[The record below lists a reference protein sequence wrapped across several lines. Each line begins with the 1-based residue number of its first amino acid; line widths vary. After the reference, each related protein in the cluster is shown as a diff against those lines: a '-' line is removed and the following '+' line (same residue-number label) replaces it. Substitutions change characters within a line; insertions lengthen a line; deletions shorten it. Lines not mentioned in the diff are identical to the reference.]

1 MKTINIERLTLTGIM
16 KRVDKWFMLKKVKVE
31 LTEKVKEGEYDEK
44 IKLIRV
50 NPKLNKPKFAEVYIH
65 EILHHDWL
73 LDHNFTT
80 RSIGYRSYGYKK
92 DKLSVLILNDI
103 FRKNA
108 GWLKR
113 V

>member
-1 MKTINIERLTLTGIM
+1 MKTINIERLTLKGIM
-16 KRVDKWFMLKKVKVE
+16 KRVDKWFLLKNVKVE

-50 NPKLNKPKFAEVYIH
+50 NPKLSKPKFAEVYIH